1 MGIAEFLAAASAAAM
16 LATAGAAV
24 AGGPDKAAE
33 PVSTAAAPATTAPVS
48 ADTAQAPVPASP
60 DSGATTSA
68 DVAVGT
74 PVVDKDG
81 QAIGTV
87 ESVDGDLAT
96 VAAGE
101 TRVRIPLNAFAKSD
115 KGAMLGMTKAE
126 FDAAAKS
133 AQPS

>member
-16 LATAGAAV
+16 LATASAAV

-33 PVSTAAAPATTAPVS
+33 PVSTAAAPATAP
-48 ADTAQAPVPASP
+48 APASP
-60 DSGATTSA
+60 DSGATASA

>member
-33 PVSTAAAPATTAPVS
+33 PVSTAAAPATAPVS

-60 DSGATTSA
+60 DSGAAASA

>member
-16 LATAGAAV
+16 LATAGAGV

-33 PVSTAAAPATTAPVS
+33 PVSTAADPATTAPVS
-48 ADTAQAPVPASP
+48 ADTAQSPASP
-60 DSGATTSA
+60 DSGATASA